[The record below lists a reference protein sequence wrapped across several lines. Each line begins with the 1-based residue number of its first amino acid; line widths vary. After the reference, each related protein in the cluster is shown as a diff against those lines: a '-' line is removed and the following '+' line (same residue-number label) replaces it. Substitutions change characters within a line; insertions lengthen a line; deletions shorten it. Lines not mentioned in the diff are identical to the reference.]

1 MKGRIRI
8 RALCATAITVVVTA
22 GPAVQ
27 VAHARGDLDCSDFR
41 FQEDAQAEFNRDRND
56 PNDLD
61 DDHGRGRDDDIA
73 CEVLPRRVAPISP
86 VSSPLTTVSP
96 LPTMSPLPT
105 RGVRGGLGGS
115 SGPSDFEVAV
125 GAGLAVGALGLT
137 VGYVVYRR
145 RLGSGS

>member
-27 VAHARGDLDCSDFR
+27 VAHARGDLDCSDFS

-56 PNDLD
+56 PNRLD

-73 CEVLPRRVAPISP
+73 CEDLPRRVSPVAPIATP
-86 VSSPLTTVSP
+86 PPTV
-96 LPTMSPLPT
+96 SPLPT

-115 SGPSDFEVAV
+115 SGPSDFEVAA

-137 VGYVVYRR
+137 LGYVVYRR